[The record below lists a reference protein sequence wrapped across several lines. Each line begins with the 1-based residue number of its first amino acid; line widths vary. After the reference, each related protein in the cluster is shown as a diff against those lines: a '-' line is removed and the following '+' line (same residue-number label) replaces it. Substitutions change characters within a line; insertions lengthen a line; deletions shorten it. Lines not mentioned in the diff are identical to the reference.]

1 MINRQITDF
10 LAATSAQIKSVN
22 PACANDIKRLPV
34 PVTSYSDEMQEK
46 TRQLKKTLRT
56 NLYQHYRVHRMST
69 KAKLVIKSLFQAFM
83 EDIRLLPTDTCKN
96 ASNEYNASGDG
107 GRAIVIADY
116 IAGMTDRYAIREYE
130 RIFDPIKLT

>member
-10 LAATSAQIKSVN
+10 LAATSEQIKSVN
-22 PACANDIKRLPV
+22 PSSVDDIKQLSAPIA
-34 PVTSYSDEMQEK
+34 TYSDAMREK
-46 TRQLKKTLRT
+46 AQQLKKMLRT

-69 KAKLVIKSLFQAFM
+69 KAQLVIKSLFQAFM
-83 EDIRLLPTDTCKN
+83 DDIRLLPTDTYKTTL
-96 ASNEYNASGDG
+96 NEYNASGDQ
-107 GRAIVIADY
+107 GRATAIADY